1 MVKTEIEGSSLPAR
15 SESTKS
21 FRGFTL
27 VELLVV
33 IAIIGVLAGLLLPA
47 IQSARE
53 AARRVQCQNHLR
65 QIGIALHNY
74 HDTYGSFPYSSLGID
89 NKNGNCGSG
98 FYSWLAAILPQVE
111 QNTLY
116 NSINFGVPLS
126 DRCSYVGSSSYVSY
140 SIPAANANAKAA
152 ASIVPVYLCPSEPM
166 NRVRT
171 TQIGRTAPSSYVG
184 NIGWPKGASFPHVDP
199 TNRAGNFRTEQQN
212 GIIGLVN
219 PGVPD
224 PWHRTLTRIQD
235 IQDGLSNTIAVTER
249 IVSDFAGVRSPFGGS
264 YPAPNT
270 NVAMLSF
277 CGGSESAR
285 SLDRWVTFCGSV
297 SAADQSY
304 SLHHGHSWLSGWNLG
319 ANHFMPVMP
328 INKRSCHIYGGEDDG
343 NNIITPS
350 SHHFDGLNIV
360 MGDDAIRF
368 INNSIDMRVWWA
380 IGGSNDGETASLD

>member
-1 MVKTEIEGSSLPAR
+1 MHQ
-15 SESTKS
+15 
-21 FRGFTL
+21 GFTL

-74 HDTYGSFPYSSLGID
+74 HDAYGSFPYSTLGID
-89 NKNGNCGSG
+89 TNNGNCGSG

-116 NSINFGVPLS
+116 NSIDFRLPLT
-126 DRCSYVGSSSYVSY
+126 DRCSYPGSSSYLNY
-140 SIPAANANAKAA
+140 AIPATHANAKAA
-152 ASIVPVYLCPSEPM
+152 ASIVSVYLCPSEPM

-171 TQIGRTAPSSYVG
+171 TEIGRTAPSSYVG
-184 NIGWPKGASFPHVDP
+184 NIGWPKGSSFPSVDP
-199 TNRAGNFRTEQQN
+199 ANRAGNFRLEQQN

-219 PGVPD
+219 PSVPD
-224 PWHRTLTRIQD
+224 PWYRTLTRVQD

-249 IVSDFAGVRSPFGGS
+249 IVSDFAVVRSPFGGS

-270 NVAMLSF
+270 KVAMLSF
-277 CGGSESAR
+277 CGGSESPR
-285 SLDRWVTFCGSV
+285 PLDRWVTYCGSV
-297 SAADQSY
+297 THGDHSY
-304 SLHHGHSWLSGWNLG
+304 SMHHGQSWLSGWNFS
-319 ANHFMPVMP
+319 ANHFMTVMP
-328 INKRSCHIYGGEDDG
+328 INQRSCHIYGGEDDG

-360 MGDDAIRF
+360 MGDDAVRF
-368 INNSIDMRVWWA
+368 INTSIDMRVWWA
-380 IGGSNDGETASLD
+380 LGGSNDGESVSLD